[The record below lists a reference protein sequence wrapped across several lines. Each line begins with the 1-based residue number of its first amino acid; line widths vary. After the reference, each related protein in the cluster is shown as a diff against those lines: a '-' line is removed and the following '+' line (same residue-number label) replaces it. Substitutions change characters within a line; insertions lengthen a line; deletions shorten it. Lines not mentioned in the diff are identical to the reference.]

1 VSKETYYSEGSMGSQ
16 GSMGGR
22 VGSIGCL
29 LGDGQIS
36 QKEYNMGFDIL
47 DKDNDGFVTLSE
59 FGIASKVYFDL
70 LDQDGDGKISRAE
83 YKAGFAL
90 MGPEAAKRVR
100 ERFNTRQGSSGP
112 QSASKRQTQYDNP
125 LTVR

>member
-1 VSKETYYSEGSMGSQ
+1 
-16 GSMGGR
+16 MGGR
-22 VGSIGCL
+22 VGSMVGRGMGG

-47 DKDNDGFVTLSE
+47 DKDNDGFITRSE

-70 LDQDGDGKISRAE
+70 LDKDGDGKITRDE
-83 YKAGFAL
+83 YKSGFAL
-90 MGPEAAKRVR
+90 MGPEAAQRVR

-125 LTVR
+125 LTVRYRSCAC